1 MKNYVRRRAH
11 WVVMSL
17 ILAVAACG
25 GDPTGNGDDGG
36 GGGGG
41 GGGATTS
48 VTVGNDFFNSPDII
62 VDPSATVTW
71 TWAGGSPEPGHN
83 VTFASGRIA
92 DSPTQ
97 TTGTYAVTMPT
108 APAVYSYMCTIHGAA
123 IMSGSVT
130 VGSGGGEDPVY

>member
-41 GGGATTS
+41 GATTS
-48 VTVGNDFFNSPDII
+48 VTVGNNFFNSPDII
-62 VDPSATVTW
+62 VDPGATVTW
-71 TWAGGSPEPGHN
+71 TWTGGGDQHN
-83 VTFASGRIA
+83 VTFASDRIA
-92 DSPTQ
+92 GSPTQ
-97 TTGTYAVTMPT
+97 TTGTYAVTMPNT
-108 APAVYSYMCTIHGAA
+108 PAVYSYSCTIHGAA
-123 IMSGSVT
+123 IMSGSVR
-130 VGSGGGEDPVY
+130 VGSGGGEEPTY

>member
-1 MKNYVRRRAH
+1 MKNLHVRRRAH

-36 GGGGG
+36 GGGG
-41 GGGATTS
+41 ATTS
-48 VTVGNDFFNSPDII
+48 VTVGNDFFNSPDIM
-62 VDPSATVTW
+62 VDPGTTVTW
-71 TWAGGSPEPGHN
+71 TWAGSSSLGHN

-92 DSPTQ
+92 GSPTQ
-97 TTGTYAVTMPT
+97 TTGMYAVTMPNT
-108 APAVYSYMCTIHGAA
+108 PAVYSYSCTIHGAA